1 MGDHELR
8 VSDAEREEVVGILR
22 DQTSAGRLTLEEFE
36 ERLGETYQARTAGD
50 LEHVLR
56 ELPVQPPPKTVA
68 TTGPGTV
75 AERTDEQL
83 RQRWRRRM
91 RGELV
96 GFAMPNLVCN
106 LIWFIGDMQYWWPG
120 WVLLG
125 TGVGIVGTMARGFDP
140 DAERAKIEAEERAR
154 AMAEIEM
161 RRVLGR
167 GRET

>member
-36 ERLGETYQARTAGD
+36 ERLGEAYTARTAGD

-56 ELPVQPPPKTVA
+56 ELPVQPPTPA
-68 TTGPGTV
+68 TP
-75 AERTDEQL
+75 AIRREERTEEQL
-83 RQRWRRRM
+83 RRRWRHRV

-96 GFAMPNLVCN
+96 GFAVPNFVCN
-106 LIWFIGDMQYWWPG
+106 LIWVMGDMHYWWPG

-125 TGVGIVGTMARGFDP
+125 TGVGIMKTVAGGFDP
-140 DAERAKIEAEERAR
+140 DAERAKVEAEERQR

-167 GRET
+167 LER